1 MLKKSIE
8 IDEEIFQDAVKFCS
22 TMFNLPPLASK
33 IYSYLIFD
41 FEKVGITFDEFVD
54 VFAASK
60 SSVSTNIKL
69 LLNAQL
75 IIDVNKIDER
85 KRYFYTNS
93 EYKKIRFEKIV
104 QKMQDELDLIENLRK
119 FRKMKKVDDKDFEDK
134 MEVYKSL
141 LNKNIVNIQESL
153 NKL

>member
-1 MLKKSIE
+1 MNKSIE
-8 IDEEIFQDAVKFCS
+8 IDEKIFQDAVKFCS

-54 VFAASK
+54 VFSASK

-75 IIDVNKIDER
+75 IIDINKIDER
-85 KRYFYTNS
+85 RRYFYTNT
-93 EYKKIRFEKIV
+93 EYKKVRFEKIV
-104 QKMQDELDLIENLRK
+104 QKMQDELNLIEDLRK
-119 FRKMKKVDDKDFEDK
+119 FRKLRKVDDQDFEDK

>member
-1 MLKKSIE
+1 MNKSIE
-8 IDEEIFQDAVKFCS
+8 IDEKIFQDAVKFCS

-41 FEKVGITFDEFVD
+41 FEKVGITFDEFVE
-54 VFAASK
+54 VFSASK
-60 SSVSTNIKL
+60 SSVSTNITL

-85 KRYFYTNS
+85 KRYFFTNND
-93 EYKKIRFEKIV
+93 YKKIRFEKIV
-104 QKMQDELDLIENLRK
+104 QKMEDELKLIDDISK
-119 FRKMKKVDDKDFEDK
+119 FRKSKDKNYDDK
-134 MEVYKSL
+134 MEIYKSL
-141 LNKNIVNIQESL
+141 LNKNIKNIQESL